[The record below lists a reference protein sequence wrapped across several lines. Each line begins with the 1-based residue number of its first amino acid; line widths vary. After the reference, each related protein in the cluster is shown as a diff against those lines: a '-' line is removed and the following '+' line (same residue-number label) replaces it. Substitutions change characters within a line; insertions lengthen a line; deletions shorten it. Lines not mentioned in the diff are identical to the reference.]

1 MPQGSGRPQGS
12 CWAPHVRRKQSGAV
26 YHPKEKFSTL
36 VKGGAWERP
45 VLLCGCPLSCTQ
57 RSQRGEPRAAA
68 RRQQCPG
75 RRAQGAGRRC
85 VPAGTSWRPWPR
97 LGRQPQVP
105 RGRTGPR
112 SQGNA
117 HPRAK
122 GNPCRRQGWC
132 PARLPRTWEHRAP
145 LASVGGVPAS
155 ALCELVTGCLQTFVR
170 AGLSDSHYGRRIQRP
185 AHRGFNAA
193 RPLSSRGLKGVNSA
207 LCVSG
212 AG

>member
-1 MPQGSGRPQGS
+1 MQ
-12 CWAPHVRRKQSGAV
+12 RKQSGAA
-26 YHPKEKFSTL
+26 YHPREKFSTL

-45 VLLCGCPLSCTQ
+45 VLLCGCLLSCTQ

-75 RRAQGAGRRC
+75 RRVQGAGSRC

-105 RGRTGPR
+105 HGWTGPR
-112 SQGNA
+112 SQG
-117 HPRAK
+117 
-122 GNPCRRQGWC
+122 Q
-132 PARLPRTWEHRAP
+132 RAP
-145 LASVGGVPAS
+145 HSQRRSVPVAGLVPGSAAMHLGAPSPPASVGGVPAS

-193 RPLSSRGLKGVNSA
+193 RPLSSQGLKGVNSG
-207 LCVSG
+207 LRVSG